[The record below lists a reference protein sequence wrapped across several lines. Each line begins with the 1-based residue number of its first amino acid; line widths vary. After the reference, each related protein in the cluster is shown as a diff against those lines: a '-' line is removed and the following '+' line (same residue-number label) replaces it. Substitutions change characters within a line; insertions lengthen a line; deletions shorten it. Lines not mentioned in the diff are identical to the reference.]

1 MLGLNAMHER
11 DANSQAIVLVFLAGA
26 RSRNWYWRPRL
37 IDVSWLFTNQTYL
50 LFTQVVELISM
61 NISVR
66 KQGQAIGVRFWQGP
80 DGEVMLVHK
89 DDHGMFA
96 SSSSTK
102 ACLKVGMT
110 IRRINGVRCQSA
122 ADATRLLEQAPLGKN
137 IRIEA
142 GLPNFRTAIVPTFHA
157 YSSSD
162 DDRQHLSA
170 PRDDLNLRDDL
181 TCTDVSESDNERG
194 GDDDD
199 NACSDSSFTAQDH
212 IFFVL

>member
-1 MLGLNAMHER
+1 MRTRKQSCLCFLLSGVLVTGTVDFADRCFLAAMH
-11 DANSQAIVLVFLAGA
+11 NK
-26 RSRNWYWRPRL
+26 
-37 IDVSWLFTNQTYL
+37 TYR
-50 LFTQVVELISM
+50 LFTQVVEFISM
-61 NISVR
+61 DISVR
-66 KQGQAIGVRFWQGP
+66 KQGQAIGVRFWQAP

-102 ACLKVGMT
+102 AGLKVGMT